1 VDAHDETALT
11 AAQEALRRERQ
22 RADAL
27 AARLQETLREID
39 VLTHAV
45 SHDLRAPLRAIQGFT
60 QIALEEW
67 GAALPD
73 EGRDH
78 LRRVSLS
85 ARRMSDL
92 IDGLA
97 GLSRIDTARIQSTP
111 LDLGALSRSVW
122 QALEAADGGRVIRFM
137 VDDDLEVSG
146 DRRLLRIALE
156 QLLQNARKFTVGTAA
171 PSVTVGRRQIDGETV
186 FFVADNGAGFNPAYA
201 SRLFAPFQ
209 RLHPESEFP
218 GRGVGLAAVHRVV
231 RRHGGRIWAEGAVA
245 GGATVFFTLPPAAA
259 DVR

>member
-1 VDAHDETALT
+1 MAAHDENALT
-11 AAQEALRRERQ
+11 VAQEELRRERQ

-39 VLTHAV
+39 ALTRAV

-60 QIALEEW
+60 QIALEEC

-85 ARRMSDL
+85 ARRLSDL

-97 GLSRIDTARIQSTP
+97 GLARIDAARIHRTVV
-111 LDLGALSRSVW
+111 DLGALSRSAW
-122 QALEAADGGRVIRFM
+122 QSLERADSGRVIRFM
-137 VDDDLEVSG
+137 VDADLEVCG
-146 DRRLLRIALE
+146 DRHLLRIALAH
-156 QLLQNARKFTVGTAA
+156 LLGNARKFTASTAT
-171 PSVTVGRRQIDGETV
+171 PSVTVGRRQMDGETV
-186 FFVADNGAGFNPAYA
+186 LFVADNGAGFNPAYA
-201 SRLFAPFQ
+201 SRLFVPFQ
-209 RLHPESEFP
+209 RLHPQHEYP

-231 RRHGGRIWAEGAVA
+231 RRHGGRVWAEGAV
-245 GGATVFFTLPPAAA
+245 GCGATVFFTLPSAAA
-259 DVR
+259 DAR

>member
-1 VDAHDETALT
+1 VDAHDEQALT
-11 AAQEALRRERQ
+11 VAQEELRRERE

-27 AARLQETLREID
+27 AARLQDTLREID
-39 VLTHAV
+39 ALTRAV
-45 SHDLRAPLRAIQGFT
+45 SHDLRAPLRAIQGFA
-60 QIALEEW
+60 QIALEEC

-97 GLSRIDTARIQSTP
+97 GLSRIDHAGIHQTVV
-111 LDLGALSRSVW
+111 DLGALSRSVW
-122 QALEAADGGRVIRFM
+122 QVLERADPGRAIRFM
-137 VDDDLEVSG
+137 VDERLEVSG
-146 DRRLLRIALE
+146 DRRLLRIALD
-156 QLLQNARKFTVGTAA
+156 QLLQNARKFTVGTAT
-171 PSVTVGRRQIDGETV
+171 PSVTVGRRQMDGETV
-186 FFVADNGAGFNPAYA
+186 FFVADNGAGFNPAYT
-201 SRLFAPFQ
+201 SRLFTPFQ

-218 GRGVGLAAVHRVV
+218 GRGVGLSAVHRVI
-231 RRHGGRIWAEGAVA
+231 RRHGGRVWAEGAVA
-245 GGATVFFTLPPAAA
+245 CGATVFFTLPSFPA